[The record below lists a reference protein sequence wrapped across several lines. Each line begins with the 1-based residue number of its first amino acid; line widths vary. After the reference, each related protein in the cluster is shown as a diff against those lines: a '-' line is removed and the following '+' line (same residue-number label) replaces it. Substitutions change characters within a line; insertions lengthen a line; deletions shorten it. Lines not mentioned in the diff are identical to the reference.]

1 MPGKQRRASES
12 SSLSNWP
19 LKAAGKPSFCY
30 SNELKEGAH
39 LRTMEPAMVLEV
51 PNKSSNILNTFGL
64 SKSHRSGILRARA
77 PRLPFGSCH
86 LARARA
92 HGARIEAAAASAIY
106 YCSPTLES
114 KEAKEGW

>member
-39 LRTMEPAMVLEV
+39 LRSMEPAMVLEV

-64 SKSHRSGILRARA
+64 SKSHRSGNPSPRAS
-77 PRLPFGSCH
+77 PRLP
-86 LARARA
+86 
-92 HGARIEAAAASAIY
+92 AAAASSLLPWLLPSRTRARV
-106 YCSPTLES
+106 LRLH
-114 KEAKEGW
+114 